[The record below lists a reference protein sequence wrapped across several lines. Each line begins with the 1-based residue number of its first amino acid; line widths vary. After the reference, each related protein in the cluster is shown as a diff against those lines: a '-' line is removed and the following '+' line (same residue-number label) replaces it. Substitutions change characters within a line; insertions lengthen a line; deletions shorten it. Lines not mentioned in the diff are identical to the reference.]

1 MSERPSPQLAIS
13 KQLPY
18 SSRIWVLAFLTGL
31 PAGIVALTLL
41 WTGDFTSKVQWTLTV
56 LIVGFWWGCAMALR
70 ERVILPL
77 QTVSNLLAA
86 LRDLD
91 RRDREVL
98 AEAGFPV
105 SAEDM
110 AH

>member
-1 MSERPSPQLAIS
+1 MTT
-13 KQLPY
+13 
-18 SSRIWVLAFLTGL
+18 RITR
-31 PAGIVALTLL
+31 
-41 WTGDFTSKVQWTLTV
+41 DFIESYLSCKYKGYLTV
-56 LIVGFWWGCAMALR
+56 AGLR
-70 ERVILPL
+70 G
-77 QTVSNLLAA
+77 
-86 LRDLD
+86 LD